1 MMGWGLS
8 GHEDPELACQH
19 VVEQVR
25 PQIGSSATSF
35 AFAFVCGDLQ
45 RHAGL
50 VASRLCEAL
59 GTDAL
64 IGCSSKAVVGG
75 RSTLVER
82 TGLAVL
88 AGAMP
93 GVSARAYAFGADELP
108 PEADA
113 LDGVIGERIGV
124 ESHRATF
131 VLADPSTMPV
141 RRPIESLARATPGG
155 MVMGALLGRERNQS
169 VSVIAGP
176 RAREGG
182 LVGLS
187 IGGRVRVDVVIAQ
200 GARPVGTPLVVTKA
214 QRNLIR
220 QLGGRPAIEV
230 LREVAH
236 TFKPRDR
243 NLLGPGLFLGV
254 AVDEY
259 RDRFGRGDFAISRIV
274 GGDEATGS
282 IAIDSEIK
290 AGRTVQVHLLDP
302 ESARGDMALLL
313 DAQKLHDRPIG
324 GLLLADAARGP
335 ALFGDEW
342 SDAIAVARAFDQDQ
356 SGSDAAK
363 MGYEIAQQAGPVPL
377 AGCFGSAEIG
387 PGPGGVKA
395 HGLAA
400 CLGLFRREDP
410 PERQHAPAVGDGE

>member
-1 MMGWGLS
+1 MGLSDHGECSSQPVIGWGLS
-8 GHEDPELACQH
+8 GHQDPDLACQH
-19 VVEQVR
+19 VIEQVR
-25 PQIGSSATSF
+25 SQIRSCAASF
-35 AFAFVCGDLQ
+35 GFVFFSGDLQ

-59 GTDAL
+59 QTDGL
-64 IGCSSKAVVGG
+64 IGCSSRAVIGG
-75 RSTLVER
+75 RSTLFER
-82 TGLAVL
+82 SGLAVL

-93 GVSARAYAFGADELP
+93 GVLARAFAFGANDLP
-108 PEADA
+108 PDDNDIDAVLDERVRMEA
-113 LDGVIGERIGV
+113 
-124 ESHRATF
+124 HRATF
-131 VLADPSTMPV
+131 VLADPSTLAV
-141 RRPIESLARATPGG
+141 RRPIEAVARATPGG
-155 MVMGALLGRERNQS
+155 RLMGALTTSEKGHPVHLL
-169 VSVIAGP
+169 AG
-176 RAREGG
+176 AQTREGG

-187 IGGRVRVDVVIAQ
+187 IGGPVRVDVVIAQ

-214 QRNLIR
+214 HRNLIR
-220 QLGGRPAIEV
+220 QLGGRPAIQV

-282 IAIDSEIK
+282 IAIDSEIR

-302 ESARGDMALLL
+302 ESARSDMALLL

-324 GLLLADAARGP
+324 ALLLSDAARGP

-342 SDAIAVARAFDQDQ
+342 SDAIAVARAFDRDQ
-356 SGSDAAK
+356 SGTDAAK
-363 MGYEIAQQAGPVPL
+363 IGYEIAQQAGPVPL
-377 AGCFGSAEIG
+377 AGCFASAEIG
-387 PGPGGVKA
+387 PGGGGVRA

-400 CLGLFRREDP
+400 CLALFRE
-410 PERQHAPAVGDGE
+410 G